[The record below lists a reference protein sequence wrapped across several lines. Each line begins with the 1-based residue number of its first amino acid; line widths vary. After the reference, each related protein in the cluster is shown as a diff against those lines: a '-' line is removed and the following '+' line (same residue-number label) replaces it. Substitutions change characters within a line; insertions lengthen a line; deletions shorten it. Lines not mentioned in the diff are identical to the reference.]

1 MPESWMAPPSDCAP
15 LLSMNRLTRFS
26 PLTASTKMPL
36 SALSLMFM
44 NVSDGFVVWL
54 RTTPSAVVFWIVPPV
69 PAAPVPRHRQSP
81 PLLPVLLSTMP
92 LARAVRRDALEGQAA
107 RRRWS
112 CWRR

>member
-1 MPESWMAPPSDCAP
+1 MAPPSDWAP

-44 NVSDGFVVWL
+44 NESDGLMVVL

-69 PAAPVPRHRQSP
+69 PAAPVPVTVSP
-81 PLLPVLLSTMP
+81 PLRPVLLSTMP
-92 LARAVRRDALEGQAA
+92 LARAVGRDALEGQVA
-107 RRRWS
+107 RRRSS